1 MAMAIAIASANGSAT
16 FIEATDH
23 PRWFGSTPNDSCAIY
38 FRCNLGQV
46 SATDTGINQS
56 TTRDLSRYGRANTKL
71 AVISTVIYTRNKSFT
86 YFC

>member
-16 FIEATDH
+16 FIEATDQV
-23 PRWFGSTPNDSCAIY
+23 A
-38 FRCNLGQV
+38 RCNLGQV